1 VKPGDPTGEHAVVG
15 ESTLSAVALAFSFP
29 SSIIKKAA
37 NGIGILGHGLLR
49 MISYMYRSI
58 LIDASIAVEPT
69 IVLTL
74 LLLLTLLVKVVAMKP
89 GALKPAAVETAS
101 SWYVGRDW
109 SVEILS
115 FLMSLIRP
123 VPFIRSPLA
132 SLHRSHL
139 FLSPSA
145 RESCFRRGR
154 RRHQGTAVAA
164 SAAN

>member
-1 VKPGDPTGEHAVVG
+1 MRLDEAVVMAHRERFLPVKPGDPTGEHAVVG

-74 LLLLTLLVKVVAMKP
+74 LLLVALFVKAVAMKSE
-89 GALKPAAVETAS
+89 ALNPTAVETAS
-101 SWYVGRDW
+101 SKASAVVG
-109 SVEILS
+109 SILS
-115 FLMSLIRP
+115 QG
-123 VPFIRSPLA
+123 A
-132 SLHRSHL
+132 
-139 FLSPSA
+139 
-145 RESCFRRGR
+145 
-154 RRHQGTAVAA
+154 GTAVEIGR
-164 SAAN
+164 SRF